1 MKNKVKIIAEAGLN
15 HNGNF
20 KKLIKLIDIA
30 KMANADFVKFQLFQ
44 TKYFINK
51 EFAHKIV
58 DYKKVYKRFQ
68 SLEFSF
74 EEWQKAI
81 QYGK

>member
-1 MKNKVKIIAEAGLN
+1 
-15 HNGNF
+15 
-20 KKLIKLIDIA
+20 
-30 KMANADFVKFQLFQ
+30 MANADFVKFQLFQ